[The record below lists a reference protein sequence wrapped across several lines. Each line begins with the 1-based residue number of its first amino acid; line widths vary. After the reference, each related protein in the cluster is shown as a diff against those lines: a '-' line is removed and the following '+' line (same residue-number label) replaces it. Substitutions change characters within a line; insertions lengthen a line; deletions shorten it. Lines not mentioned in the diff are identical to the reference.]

1 MNCPKA
7 DKLSQYVDNLLIEKE
22 HAEIQTHIKSCEGCM
37 RVVEAFKEEQ
47 QFIKETLQTP
57 TLPDDFASIVLEHLE
72 PYEQK
77 SIPKRSKPWKRILLT
92 AAGIV
97 LALGITATFS
107 PSFAQL
113 IGGFFGSE
121 QADEGLRIAM
131 EEGLVERVNLEVTDN
146 GMTLKVE
153 DVVIDS
159 SRVGLSFQVLNK
171 DGKPLDTKLNL
182 GLADSENENKIIGFD
197 QNGKEINRVGT
208 GWWEGSDY
216 GFAEIS
222 LREQEAIEKLTVK
235 FDLVE
240 LNGVSGNWQLEVPV
254 DLKKMNKLTTTIPL
268 NDDKTSSFGVAVNME
283 QVQFSASSTELL
295 YETSFTKE
303 ESIKVN
309 EDIKKLKKE
318 LGEGIIND
326 NGKYDTSIQYHI
338 ENEDKKV
345 IYYHNNY
352 LADEADSNNLGML
365 QSSGKGME
373 QLGQVAWNESFV
385 PQKDK
390 TKLTLVLDGVYKK
403 VPTDFSIKIKP
414 KELNK
419 APVSFEYE
427 GNFITIK
434 KTKKQSEF
442 SLRKSLIPVEK
453 EDIFKIE
460 MEGSRDALAPELG
473 EWVLTDDK
481 GKSYATLLD
490 GSYLYKK
497 DKSDGYELTMGLK
510 SYDLKEVPDELTLH
524 LISVT
529 RFEEVKD
536 KWIVP
541 LY

>member
-1 MNCPKA
+1 MNCPKG
-7 DKLSQYVDNLLIEKE
+7 DKLLQYVDMLLTDEE
-22 HAEIQTHIKSCEGCM
+22 HVEIQAHLKSCDDCK
-37 RVVEAFKEEQ
+37 RVVEVFEGEQ
-47 QFIKETLQTP
+47 QFLKETLQTP
-57 TLPDDFASIVLEHLE
+57 TLPDEFASIVVEQLE

-77 SIPKRSKPWKRILLT
+77 SIWRRSKHWKRILLT

-97 LALGITATFS
+97 LAFGITATFS

-113 IGGFFGSE
+113 IGGFFDSE

-131 EEGLVERVNLEVTDN
+131 EEGLAERVNLEVMDN

-153 DVVIDS
+153 DVVVDS

-171 DGKPLDTKLNL
+171 DGKPQDTKLNL
-182 GLADSENENKIIGFD
+182 GLTDSENKIIAFN
-197 QNGKEINRVGT
+197 QNGKEIHRVGT

-216 GFAEIS
+216 GFIEIS
-222 LREQEAIEKLTVK
+222 LREQETIEKLTVK

-254 DLKKMNKLTTTIPL
+254 DLKEMNKLTTIIPL
-268 NDDKTSSFGVAVNME
+268 NNAKTSSYGVAINMKMAK
-283 QVQFSASSTELL
+283 FSASSTELL

-303 ESIKVN
+303 ESMKVN
-309 EDIKKLKKE
+309 EDIQKLQKN
-318 LGEGIIND
+318 LGEGIMND
-326 NGKYDTSIQYHI
+326 NGKYGTAIQYHI

-352 LADEADSNNLGML
+352 LADAADSNNLGML
-365 QSSGKGME
+365 QSSGEDTGK
-373 QLGQVAWNESFV
+373 LGQVEWNESFI
-385 PQKDK
+385 PQKEK
-390 TKLTLVLDGVYKK
+390 NELTLVLDGVYKT
-403 VPTDFSIKIKP
+403 VPADFSIKLKP
-414 KELNK
+414 KELNN

-434 KTKKQSEF
+434 KAKKQSEF
-442 SLRKSLIPVEK
+442 SLRKSLIPIER
-453 EDIFKIE
+453 EEIFRVE
-460 MEGSRDALAPELG
+460 MEGSREALAPELG

-481 GKSYATLLD
+481 GKSYATFLD

-497 DKSDGYELTMGLK
+497 DKSDGYELKMGLK
-510 SYDLKEVPDELTLH
+510 SYDLEEVPEELTLH

-541 LY
+541 LF